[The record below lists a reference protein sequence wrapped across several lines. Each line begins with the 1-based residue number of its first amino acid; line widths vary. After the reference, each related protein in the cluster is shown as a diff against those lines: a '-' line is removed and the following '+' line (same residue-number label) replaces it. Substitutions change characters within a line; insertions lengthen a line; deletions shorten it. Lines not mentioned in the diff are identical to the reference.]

1 MMPISKSL
9 LTEDG
14 LTEDCRAEGRSP
26 EEDSAIEI
34 PKQGMPVTI
43 ITGFL
48 GSGKT
53 TLLNHILNNA
63 QGLKVAVLV
72 NEFGDINIDTQL
84 LVSGDQTMVELSN
97 GCICCTINES
107 LVDAVYQVLE
117 REERID
123 YLVIETADPLP
134 ITLTFLGTELRDM
147 TRLDSILTLVDAES
161 FAPDIFESQAA
172 YSQIAYGDIII
183 LNKTDLVT
191 SDRLESLEQS
201 ISDIKTDA
209 RIIRAEQGKV
219 PLPLIIDVKVGD
231 VGAYQEKAQEKI
243 KEADLAK
250 SHQHQDEQGHSHG
263 HSHSYS
269 HDHDHS
275 AHDHS
280 AHDHSAHDHSA
291 HDHSHDH
298 HAGHLENDGFV
309 SFSFQCDGTASPAEN
324 RPFTLKKFQ
333 QFLDNHLPKNVFR
346 AKGILW
352 FQESPARHF
361 FQLTGKRFQLED
373 SEWSGPR
380 GNQLVFIGQGLDQ
393 AAITQMLEDC
403 VAPVAL
409 SV

>member
-1 MMPISKSL
+1 MTIPSATDSDNTMSL
-9 LTEDG
+9 TVDDKRL
-14 LTEDCRAEGRSP
+14 
-26 EEDSAIEI
+26 
-34 PKQGMPVTI
+34 PVTI
-43 ITGFL
+43 VTGFL

-53 TLLNHILNNA
+53 TLLNHILETFEDF
-63 QGLKVAVLV
+63 KVAVLV
-72 NEFGDINIDTQL
+72 NEFGDINIDSQFIVKL
-84 LVSGDQTMVELSN
+84 DQDMIELTN
-97 GCICCTINES
+97 GCICCSINDD
-107 LVDAVYQVLE
+107 LRDAVYRVLD
-117 REERID
+117 RRDQID
-123 YLVIETADPLP
+123 YLVVETTGVADPLP

-243 KEADLAK
+243 KEAELAK
-250 SHQHQDEQGHSHG
+250 SHQHHDEQGHSHD
-263 HSHSYS
+263 HSHSHS
-269 HDHDHS
+269 HDRDHS

-291 HDHSHDH
+291 HGHSHDH

-309 SFSFQCDGTASPAEN
+309 SFSFQCD

-393 AAITQMLEDC
+393 AAIEQMLEDC